1 LRQVGK
7 GRNAA
12 SVVLVGLDTESVGTV
27 REILQAE
34 AVLPPSSVSFGDA
47 LGVIKRTRPDVV
59 IVGMF
64 QTMDAALALAQAV
77 SRDEPGVV
85 MIALAD
91 KGNADA
97 ILSSMRVG
105 YKEYVVLPN
114 DAPQLRQA
122 VHDAAYKQVD
132 EDVNGLVVSMVGAK
146 GGVGTTLLA
155 THLAAELAAIH
166 RVLCIDLDFG
176 NGDVASVLD
185 LTPRDSLVD
194 LLPRAD
200 RIDERMLT
208 GSVGVHRS
216 KVHALT
222 QPNEYDH
229 NAELRGDDIYSII
242 LAAARGYQYVLVDCG
257 SYINEPVGTALQVAD
272 LVALV
277 TTPDVIAVRDAY
289 RRIKSLGQLGV
300 ETENIRLIV
309 NRNSKTS
316 FVSIPDIEENLGMK
330 VSAIIS
336 DDPRT
341 VGQAMNEGKLVREI
355 NRRCDVARELS
366 NLVAALTADPGEAA
380 AATAAPDSGFFS
392 RLFKSKG

>member
-1 LRQVGK
+1 
-7 GRNAA
+7 
-12 SVVLVGLDTESVGTV
+12 
-27 REILQAE
+27 
-34 AVLPPSSVSFGDA
+34 
-47 LGVIKRTRPDVV
+47 
-59 IVGMF
+59 
-64 QTMDAALALAQAV
+64 
-77 SRDEPGVV
+77 
-85 MIALAD
+85 
-91 KGNADA
+91 
-97 ILSSMRVG
+97 
-105 YKEYVVLPN
+105 
-114 DAPQLRQA
+114 
-122 VHDAAYKQVD
+122 
-132 EDVNGLVVSMVGAK
+132 
-146 GGVGTTLLA
+146 
-155 THLAAELAAIH
+155 
-166 RVLCIDLDFG
+166 
-176 NGDVASVLD
+176 
-185 LTPRDSLVD
+185 LVD